1 MNRFDQFTKGDRMMK
16 MKKRSIC
23 AGLALTMMLAMG
35 GCGKDSETTTA
46 ESAATTEATAT
57 TAATTEAGT
66 TTTTE
71 AATEAKE
78 PYVKEEPDEY
88 QKYPTDADYHLVWE
102 ENFDQEEARLSDQ
115 DWVYEVHK
123 AGWVNRE
130 LQAYRDS
137 EEYAFVKNGELVIRP
152 VKEVD
157 ENGNVT
163 YYSGRVNTNSKHDFT
178 YGRVEAKIKVP
189 SGKGFLPAF
198 WMMPTETARYGSW
211 PRCGEID
218 IMEVVSNDPTRD
230 YGSLH
235 FGNPHTQRQGSVSN
249 GSDYSKEYHV
259 FAVEWEPGLIRW
271 YVDGE
276 AFYETGDWF
285 TASAEGAKEA
295 DYPAPFNQ
303 PFHVILNVAV
313 GGDWP
318 GDPDPDMEFNE
329 DTCMYVDYVRVYQ
342 KDSYDENV
350 QKPEKEMHMRDADS
364 TGNFVN
370 NGDFAA
376 PENLNDDQDWKYQ
389 SMNKGVGSAEIKD
402 KEIIITT
409 ENGGTEDYSIQLV
422 QAGLPL
428 EKGAK
433 YKFSF
438 EAYAEEERKMVTDI
452 SGPDVSYIRYLE
464 DQTVDLTK
472 DWAPYSYEF
481 EMKEESDDNGRI
493 EFNMGKQ
500 TSTAAIHIRNVRL
513 EKK

>member
-1 MNRFDQFTKGDRMMK
+1 MRRSWYERNVR
-16 MKKRSIC
+16 MKKKTIT
-23 AGLALTMMLAMG
+23 GVVLAMMILLS
-35 GCGKDSETTTA
+35 GCGKGTDS
-46 ESAATTEATAT
+46 T
-57 TAATTEAGT
+57 TAAPAAPASTEAGT
-66 TTTTE
+66 AEKAPESTTAGKTE
-71 AATEAKE
+71 AVTEAKE

-88 QKYPTDADYHLVWE
+88 MKYPTDSEYHLVWE
-102 ENFDQEEARLSDQ
+102 ENFDQEDPKLSKD
-115 DWVYEVHK
+115 DWTYEVHK

-157 ENGNVT
+157 ADGKVS
-163 YYSGRVNTNSKHDFT
+163 YYSGRVNTSSRHDFT
-178 YGRVEAKIKVP
+178 YGRMEAKIKVP
-189 SGKGFLPAF
+189 SGNGFLPAF

-218 IMEVVSNDPTRD
+218 IMEVVSNDPTRE

-259 FAVEWEPGLIRW
+259 FAVEWEPGSIRW

-295 DYPAPFNQ
+295 PYPAPFNQ
-303 PFHVILNVAV
+303 PFHIILNVAV

-318 GDPDPDMEFNE
+318 GDPDPNLEFNE

-350 QKPEKEMHMRDADS
+350 EKPAKELHMREPDAS
-364 TGNFVN
+364 GNYVN

-376 PENLNDDQDWKYQ
+376 PENLADDQDWKYQ
-389 SMNKGVGSAEIKD
+389 SLNKGAGSAEIKD
-402 KEIIITT
+402 KEILITT
-409 ENGGTEDYSIQLV
+409 ENGGTDDYSIQLT
-422 QAGLPL
+422 QGGLPL
-428 EKGAK
+428 EQGSK
-433 YKFSF
+433 YRYSF
-438 EAYAEEERKMVTDI
+438 EAYADEERKMVTDI

-464 DQTVDLTK
+464 DQSIDLGK
-472 DWAPYSYEF
+472 DWKEYSFEF

-500 TSTAAIHIRNVRL
+500 QSTAPVHIRNVRV
-513 EKK
+513 EKLK

>member
-1 MNRFDQFTKGDRMMK
+1 MMK

-23 AGLALTMMLAMG
+23 AGLALAMMLAMG
-35 GCGKDSETTTA
+35 GCGKDSETTTSA
-46 ESAATTEATAT
+46 PASTASAGTEAKTAAATTEAKSEAK
-57 TAATTEAGT
+57 TET
-66 TTTTE
+66 KTE
-71 AATEAKE
+71 TKTEAKE

-88 QKYPTDADYHLVWE
+88 QKYPTDAEYHLVWE
-102 ENFDQEEARLSDQ
+102 ENFDQPEARLSDE

-130 LQAYRDS
+130 KQAYRDS

-157 ENGNVT
+157 DSGNVT
-163 YYSGRVNTNSKHDFT
+163 YYSGRVNTNSRHDFT
-178 YGRVEAKIKVP
+178 YGRMEAKIKIP

-218 IMEVVSNDPTRD
+218 IMEVVSNDPTRE

-235 FGNPHTQRQGSVSN
+235 FGDPHTQRQGSVSN

-276 AFYETGDWF
+276 AFYETSDWF
-285 TASAEGAKEA
+285 TATGGDEKP
-295 DYPAPFNQ
+295 YPAPFDQ
-303 PFHVILNVAV
+303 PFHIILNVAV

-318 GDPDPDMEFNE
+318 GDPDPDQVFDEN
-329 DTCMYVDYVRVYQ
+329 TCMYVDYVRVYQ

-350 QKPEKEMHMRDADS
+350 TKPEKELHMREADS

-389 SMNKGVGSAEIKD
+389 NLNKGVGAAEIKD
-402 KEIIITT
+402 GEIVITT
-409 ENGGTEDYSIQLV
+409 EDGGTDDYSLQLT
-422 QAGLPL
+422 QAGLPM

-438 EAYAEEERKMVTDI
+438 EAYADEERKMITDI

-464 DQTVDLTK
+464 DQTVDLKK
-472 DWAPYSYEF
+472 DWSPYSFEF
-481 EMKEESDDNGRI
+481 EMKEDSDDNGRI
-493 EFNMGKQ
+493 EFNMGNQ
-500 TSTAAIHIRNVRL
+500 PSTAAIHIRNVRL
-513 EKK
+513 EKVK